1 MAKFILKQTC
11 IFLLMFFLF
20 AVFANGVCF
29 LLIDTLFAFFEY
41 PHFPATLTNPLYVL
55 FPAVFACFS
64 IPNIALISLQY
75 QFSIKKRMLLL
86 LESHGFFFFWQ
97 VCFWAFFCYF
107 TLHFAEIILQALLGY
122 TKQID
127 ASLTSIYMP
136 LVLTRLLP
144 LFAVLFLWISLR
156 TTLFL
161 IKDEEKK
168 DGAETDAQAEYTFS
182 FTAKEIERAF
192 TLVDFGNTAL
202 LICVVIIFLPFDFA
216 GYVPKLCSHPLIFPV
231 CYFHY
236 YLVHLYRTERR
247 KSLLLPGIG
256 LQIALLCVALYL
268 EDTLYQV
275 VFALYFI
282 SQAYAYFLF
291 LRHGRDFFSKP

>member
-55 FPAVFACFS
+55 FPAVFAYFS
-64 IPNIALISLQY
+64 VPSLTLISLQH
-75 QFSIKKRMLLL
+75 QFSVKKRFLLL

-97 VCFWAFFCYF
+97 VIFWAFFCYF
-107 TLHFAEIILQALLGY
+107 TLHFAEIILKALLGY
-122 TKQID
+122 AQQID

-136 LVLTRLLP
+136 LVLTKLMP
-144 LFAVLFLWISLR
+144 LFAILFLWISLL

-168 DGAETDAQAEYTFS
+168 LGMETQTEYTFS
-182 FTAKEIERAF
+182 FTGKEIERAF
-192 TLVDFGNTAL
+192 TLVDLGNSAL
-202 LICVVIIFLPFDFA
+202 LVCVVIIFLPLDFA
-216 GYVPKLCSHPLIFPV
+216 DYVPKLCTQPLIFLF
-231 CYFHY
+231 CYLHY
-236 YLVHLYRTERR
+236 YLVHLYRTEKR
-247 KSLLLPGIG
+247 KSLLLLGMG
-256 LQIALLCVALYL
+256 LQIALFGAALYL

-275 VFALYFI
+275 VFAGYFI

-291 LRHGRDFFSKP
+291 LRRGREFFIRP

>member
-1 MAKFILKQTC
+1 MAKFIIKQSF
-11 IFLLMFFLF
+11 IFLLAFFLF
-20 AVFANGVCF
+20 AVCANGVCF

-41 PHFPATLTNPLYVL
+41 PNFPATLTNPLYVL
-55 FPAVFACFS
+55 FPAVFAYFS
-64 IPNIALISLQY
+64 IPSLTLISLQH
-75 QFSIKKRMLLL
+75 QFSLKKRLMLL

-97 VCFWAFFCYF
+97 VLFWAFFCYF
-107 TLHFAEIILQALLGY
+107 TLHFAEIILKALLGY
-122 TKQID
+122 AQQID

-136 LVLTRLLP
+136 LVLTKLMP
-144 LFAVLFLWISLR
+144 LFAILFLWISLR

-168 DGAETDAQAEYTFS
+168 QGEAMQEYTFS
-182 FTAKEIERAF
+182 FTPKETERAF
-192 TLVDFGNTAL
+192 TLADIGNTVL
-202 LICVVIIFLPFDFA
+202 LVCVVIIFLPLDFSD
-216 GYVPKLCSHPLIFPV
+216 YVPKLCTQPLVFLV

-236 YLVHLYRTERR
+236 YLVHLYRTEKR
-247 KSLLLPGIG
+247 KSLLLLGMG

-268 EDTLYQV
+268 EDTVYQV
-275 VFALYFI
+275 VFTLYFI